1 MVPLSSLESLK
12 KWAMK
17 FHAHLF
23 EESTPKSQSEQI
35 ALSWLID
42 LFLFTCIHGVM
53 LQTMELL
60 SCCSMSVLALI
71 MCYSQWLCGWAVQLS
86 KTRVPGSEDLD
97 AIFLHLKLS
106 QGQFI
111 FEHHGSLEWNLLYT
125 SEQSLWHL

>member
-1 MVPLSSLESLK
+1 
-12 KWAMK
+12 
-17 FHAHLF
+17 
-23 EESTPKSQSEQI
+23 
-35 ALSWLID
+35 
-42 LFLFTCIHGVM
+42 M

-60 SCCSMSVLALI
+60 SCLQHVCVSFTNVLF
-71 MCYSQWLCGWAVQLS
+71 MGWLCGWAVQLS